1 MKTKIKIIILV
12 IIYIVVGVFLGLYL
26 KTDREFFEPL
36 SINKLKDTNLK
47 IKTLKAEIKSINDE
61 LDKQNKKLDNLE
73 NLIHNDGDFIK
84 FLKDEKIFYKMI
96 SGDVDL
102 EGAGI
107 VVDIIEES
115 VDRPVKRTD
124 VIHDSDLLRIIND
137 LRIAGAEAISINDL
151 RVYSRTG
158 VKCNG
163 PVVRLNGRTKGSPFI
178 IKAIGNSDKLYSAL
192 KSPGTFASILETIN
206 PIKLE
211 IEQKEKIFI
220 KKKIDDD
227 KIIYSKKITGE
238 DKKWLLQS

>member
-1 MKTKIKIIILV
+1 MKYKTKRIVLV
-12 IIYIVVGVFLGLYL
+12 IIYLLIGVFLGLYL
-26 KTDREFFEPL
+26 KTGKEFFEPL
-36 SINKLKDTNLK
+36 SINKMKETSTKIKNLK
-47 IKTLKAEIKSINDE
+47 VEIKSINDE
-61 LDKQNKKLDNLE
+61 LEKQDKKLETLE
-73 NLIHNDGDFIK
+73 KLVKNDSEFLK
-84 FLKDEKIFYKMI
+84 FLKDEKVFYEMI

-107 VVDIIEES
+107 VLTITEES

-137 LRIAGAEAISINDL
+137 LRTSGAEAISINDL

-163 PVVRLNGRTKGSPFI
+163 PVVRLNGRTKGAPFI
-178 IKAIGNSDKLYSAL
+178 IKAIGNSDKLYSAI

-211 IEQKEKIFI
+211 IEQKEKVLV
-220 KKKIDDD
+220 KKKIDED
-227 KIIYSKKITGE
+227 KIIYSKTLTGE
-238 DKKWLLQS
+238 DKK

>member
-1 MKTKIKIIILV
+1 MHKIKRVALV
-12 IIYIVVGVFLGLYL
+12 IIYLLIGIFLGLYL
-26 KTDREFFEPL
+26 KTDKKFFEPL
-36 SINKLKDTNLK
+36 SINKMKETSIKIKNLK
-47 IKTLKAEIKSINDE
+47 TEIKSINDE
-61 LDKQNKKLDNLE
+61 LDKQNKKLETLDKLVK
-73 NLIHNDGDFIK
+73 NDSDFLA
-84 FLKDEKIFYKMI
+84 FLKDEKLFYEMI

-102 EGAGI
+102 EGPGI
-107 VVDIIEES
+107 VVTITEEN

-137 LRIAGAEAISINDL
+137 LRTSGAEAVSINDL

-163 PVVRLNGRTKGSPFI
+163 PVVRLNGRTKGAPFV
-178 IKAIGNSDKLYSAL
+178 IKAIGNGDKLYSAL

-206 PIKLE
+206 PITLDIK
-211 IEQKEKIFI
+211 QSEKVLI

-227 KIIYSKKITGE
+227 KIIYSQNLTGE

>member
-1 MKTKIKIIILV
+1 MKYKTKRIVLV
-12 IIYIVVGVFLGLYL
+12 IIYLLIGVFLGLYL
-26 KTDREFFEPL
+26 KTGKEFFEPL
-36 SINKLKDTNLK
+36 SINKMKETSTK
-47 IKTLKAEIKSINDE
+47 IKNLKAEIKSINEE
-61 LDKQNKKLDNLE
+61 LEKQDKKLETLE
-73 NLIHNDGDFIK
+73 KLVKNDSEFLK
-84 FLKDEKIFYKMI
+84 FLKDEKVFYEMI

-107 VVDIIEES
+107 VLTITEES

-137 LRIAGAEAISINDL
+137 LRTSGAEAISINDL

-163 PVVRLNGRTKGSPFI
+163 PVVRLNGRTKGAPFI
-178 IKAIGNSDKLYSAL
+178 IKAIGNSDKLYSAI

-211 IEQKEKIFI
+211 IEQKEKVLV
-220 KKKIDDD
+220 KKKIDED
-227 KIIYSKKITGE
+227 KIIYSKTLTGE
-238 DKKWLLQS
+238 DKK